1 MAFKQGKEKTFQDIL
16 AEMLGGVTG
25 AGGFLDEAKGVMDS
39 MSTKIAGVNKGT
51 GVNKGMGVM
60 DSASKTTTEAPLKHL
75 KGIDVMRG
83 EDTYDYDFDVDG
95 KTEGYTFS
103 GDGLTPEAIQAMRDR
118 EGITANLGM
127 GATHTMPD
135 GTVMPGASHPTQTN
149 PNFAG
154 TGQAGATTSMPQMT
168 PEMRNVFEQL
178 DDRQKEMFLR
188 GVADGNVSN
197 YETNNFNSLRQGY

>member
-1 MAFKQGKEKTFQDIL
+1 MAEKTFQDIL

-51 GVNKGMGVM
+51 GVM
-60 DSASKTTTEAPLKHL
+60 DNASKTTTEAPLKHL

-95 KTEGYTFS
+95 NTEGYTFT
-103 GDGLTPEAIQAMRDR
+103 GDGLTAEAIQAMRER

-127 GATHTMPD
+127 SEATHTMPD
-135 GTVMPGASHPTQTN
+135 GTVMPGASHPTQFN

-154 TGQAGATTSMPQMT
+154 TGEAGPTTSVPTMT
-168 PEMRNVFEQL
+168 PEMRNVFVQL
-178 DDRQKEMFLR
+178 DDRQKEMFLQ
-188 GVADGNVSN
+188 GLADGNVSN

>member
-1 MAFKQGKEKTFQDIL
+1 MAEKTFQDIL

-25 AGGFLDEAKGVMDS
+25 AGGFLDEAKGVMDN
-39 MSTKIAGVNKGT
+39 MSTKIAGVNNGK
-51 GVNKGMGVM
+51 GVM
-60 DSASKTTTEAPLKHL
+60 DSASKTTTDAPLKHL

-95 KTEGYTFS
+95 NTEGYTFT
-103 GDGLTPEAIQAMRDR
+103 GDGLTAEAIQAMRER

-127 GATHTMPD
+127 SEATHTMPD
-135 GTVMPGASHPTQTN
+135 GTVMPGASHPTQFN

-154 TGQAGATTSMPQMT
+154 TGEAGPTTSVPTMT
-168 PEMRNVFEQL
+168 PEMRNVFVQL
-178 DDRQKEMFLR
+178 DDRQKEMFLQ
-188 GVADGNVSN
+188 GLADGNVSN

>member
-1 MAFKQGKEKTFQDIL
+1 MAEKTFQDIL

-25 AGGFLDEAKGVMDS
+25 AGGFLDEAKGVMDN
-39 MSTKIAGVNKGT
+39 MSTKIAGVNNGK
-51 GVNKGMGVM
+51 GVM

-103 GDGLTPEAIQAMRDR
+103 GDGLTAEAIQAMRDR

-127 GATHTMPD
+127 GNATHTMPD
-135 GTVMPGASHPTQTN
+135 GTVMPGASHPTQFN

-154 TGQAGATTSMPQMT
+154 TGEAGPTTSVPTMT
-168 PEMRNVFEQL
+168 PEMRNVFVQL
-178 DDRQKEMFLR
+178 DDRQKEMFLQ
-188 GVADGNVSN
+188 GLADGNVSN

>member
-1 MAFKQGKEKTFQDIL
+1 MAEKTFQDIL

-25 AGGFLDEAKGVMDS
+25 AGGFLDEAKGVMDN
-39 MSTKIAGVNKGT
+39 MSTKMADVNNGK
-51 GVNKGMGVM
+51 GVM
-60 DSASKTTTEAPLKHL
+60 DSASKTTTDAPLKHL

-95 KTEGYTFS
+95 NTEGYTFT
-103 GDGLTPEAIQAMRDR
+103 GDGLTAEAIQAMRER

-127 GATHTMPD
+127 SEATHTMPD
-135 GTVMPGASHPTQTN
+135 GTVMPGASHPTQFN

-154 TGQAGATTSMPQMT
+154 TGEAGPTSAVPQMT
-168 PEMRNVFEQL
+168 PEMRNVFVQL
-178 DDRQKEMFLR
+178 DDRQKEMFLQ
-188 GVADGNVSN
+188 GLADGNVSN

>member
-16 AEMLGGVTG
+16 AEMLGGVQG
-25 AGGFLDEAKGVMDS
+25 AGGFLDEAKGVMNS
-39 MSTKIAGVNKGT
+39 MTSKIAGVNKGA
-51 GVNKGMGVM
+51 GVM
-60 DSASKTTTEAPLKHL
+60 DKAVAKPTKALEHL

-103 GDGLTPEAIQAMRDR
+103 GDGLTAEAIQAMRDR

-127 GATHTMPD
+127 GNATHRMPD

-154 TGQAGATTSMPQMT
+154 TGEAGPTNAIPQMT
-168 PEMRNVFEQL
+168 PEMKNVFMQL
-178 DDRQKEMFLR
+178 DDNQKEMFLR
-188 GVADGNVSN
+188 GVSDGNVSN
-197 YETNNFNSLRQGY
+197 YETNNFNRLRQGY

>member
-1 MAFKQGKEKTFQDIL
+1 MAEKTFQDIL

-25 AGGFLDEAKGVMDS
+25 AGGFLDEAKGVMDN
-39 MSTKIAGVNKGT
+39 MSTKMADVNNGK
-51 GVNKGMGVM
+51 GVM
-60 DSASKTTTEAPLKHL
+60 DSASKTTTDAPLKHL

-95 KTEGYTFS
+95 NTEGYTFT
-103 GDGLTPEAIQAMRDR
+103 GDGLTAEAIQAMRER

-127 GATHTMPD
+127 SEATHTMPD

-154 TGQAGATTSMPQMT
+154 TGEAGPTNAIPQMT
-168 PEMRNVFEQL
+168 PEMKNVFEQL
-178 DDRQKEMFLR
+178 DENQKQMFLK

>member
-1 MAFKQGKEKTFQDIL
+1 MAEKTFQDIL

-25 AGGFLDEAKGVMDS
+25 AGGFLDEAKGVMDN
-39 MSTKIAGVNKGT
+39 MSTKMADVNNGK
-51 GVNKGMGVM
+51 GVM
-60 DSASKTTTEAPLKHL
+60 DSASKTTTDAPLKHL

-95 KTEGYTFS
+95 NTEGYTFT
-103 GDGLTPEAIQAMRDR
+103 GDGLTAEAIQAMRER

-127 GATHTMPD
+127 SNATHTMPD
-135 GTVMPGASHPTQTN
+135 GTVMPGASHPMQTN

-154 TGQAGATTSMPQMT
+154 TGEAGPTSAIPQMT
-168 PEMRNVFEQL
+168 PEMKNVFEQL
-178 DDRQKEMFLR
+178 DENQKQMFLK

>member
-1 MAFKQGKEKTFQDIL
+1 MAEKTFQDIL

-25 AGGFLDEAKGVMDS
+25 AGGFLDEAKGVMDN
-39 MSTKIAGVNKGT
+39 MSTKMADVNNGK
-51 GVNKGMGVM
+51 GVM
-60 DSASKTTTEAPLKHL
+60 DSASKTTTDAPLKHL

-95 KTEGYTFS
+95 NTEGYTFT
-103 GDGLTPEAIQAMRDR
+103 GDGLTAEAIQAMRER

-127 GATHTMPD
+127 SNATHTMPD
-135 GTVMPGASHPTQTN
+135 GTVMPGASHPMQTN

-154 TGQAGATTSMPQMT
+154 TGEAGPTSAIPQMT
-168 PEMRNVFEQL
+168 PEMKNVFEQL
-178 DDRQKEMFLR
+178 DENQKQMFLQ
-188 GVADGNVSN
+188 GLADGNVSN

>member
-1 MAFKQGKEKTFQDIL
+1 MAEKTFQDIL

-25 AGGFLDEAKGVMDS
+25 AGGFLDEAKGVMDN
-39 MSTKIAGVNKGT
+39 MSTKMADVNNGK
-51 GVNKGMGVM
+51 GVM
-60 DSASKTTTEAPLKHL
+60 DSASKTTTDAPLKHL

-95 KTEGYTFS
+95 NTEGYTFT
-103 GDGLTPEAIQAMRDR
+103 GDGLTAEAIQAMRER

-127 GATHTMPD
+127 SEATHTMPD
-135 GTVMPGASHPTQTN
+135 GTVMPGASHPTQFN

-154 TGQAGATTSMPQMT
+154 TGQAGPTSAIPQMT
-168 PEMRNVFEQL
+168 PEMKNVFEQL
-178 DDRQKEMFLR
+178 DENQKQMFLK